1 LDLATGSLLGWA
13 LLRLWLVIEQP
24 YRAWFAATTQQQPW
38 QLPLQVLLVSFLLMR
53 CYPMPSRWTSCYNYA
68 TAWAAGWAGATV
80 GYGVLQQLQVQ
91 TATSPDRLLGG
102 VVPPLALKIFLGLG
116 MVAATKVVVKA
127 VLMAVFKPVFALVP
141 LSLRCWWQPPVV
153 GAVRQQQRQLESQQ
167 DQQHSAQRLAG
178 YATAVI
184 ADFSH
189 AASPTSAVAAQTINS
204 SSSKQQGDSSKA
216 GSSSK
221 SSTAG
226 PIVWG
231 LRHTPEGVGNDV
243 VATARWC
250 SYFAVGFNIAA
261 WMAVW
266 PVVLQ
271 WLAPS
276 VSVS

>member
-1 LDLATGSLLGWA
+1 
-13 LLRLWLVIEQP
+13 LWLVIEQP
-24 YRAWFAATTQQQPW
+24 YRAWFAATVQQQPW
-38 QLPLQVLLVSFLLMR
+38 QLPLQVLLFSFVLMR

-80 GYGVLQQLQVQ
+80 GYGALQQLQVQ
-91 TATSPDRLLGG
+91 TTASPDRLFGG
-102 VVPPLALKIFLGLG
+102 VVPPLALKVFLGLG
-116 MVAATKVVVKA
+116 MVAATKVAVKA
-127 VLMAVFKPVFALVP
+127 LLLAVFKPVFRLVP
-141 LSLRCWWQPPVV
+141 LSIRCWWQPPVV
-153 GAVRQQQRQLESQQ
+153 GAVQQQQRQLEAQQ

-184 ADFSH
+184 AEFSNGS
-189 AASPTSAVAAQTINS
+189 SPASAVAAQSINS
-204 SSSKQQGDSSKA
+204 SSSSSKA

-221 SSTAG
+221 PSTAG
-226 PIVWG
+226 PILWG
-231 LRHTPEGVGNDV
+231 LRHSPEGVGNDV